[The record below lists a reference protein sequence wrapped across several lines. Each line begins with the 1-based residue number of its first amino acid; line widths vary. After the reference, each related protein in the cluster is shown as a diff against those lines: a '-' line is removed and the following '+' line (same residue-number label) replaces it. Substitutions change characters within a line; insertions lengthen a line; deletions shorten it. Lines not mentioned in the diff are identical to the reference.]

1 MFINTYIQHCTI
13 YFFVVFIYFF
23 SHHTRLETKG
33 DSSRCHKQCGRYKRR
48 NRSPG
53 KEQGGWFE
61 SLQRGNVTGRLFH
74 TLQVGASQEITH
86 FFAISTNVFRCNW
99 FCSYLPGSKTR
110 RFGLG
115 LLK

>member
-1 MFINTYIQHCTI
+1 MNFDKRQLSHSNIIMFINTYIQHCTI

-61 SLQRGNVTGRLFH
+61 SLQRGNVTGRLFY
-74 TLQVGASQEITH
+74 TLQVGCVAGD
-86 FFAISTNVFRCNW
+86 N
-99 FCSYLPGSKTR
+99 
-110 RFGLG
+110 
-115 LLK
+115 